1 MDKNIITSIVTIV
14 TLIISGLFSL
24 GKIPLNIAFFY
35 LLAVNGVLFGSL
47 WLAFSIADKDS
58 SPLFQ
63 IFGIII
69 FVGLGILC
77 KVYLPALYFSDLV
90 KH

>member
-47 WLAFSIADKDS
+47 GLAFSIADKDS

-63 IFGIII
+63 IFGMIM

-77 KVYLPALYFSDLV
+77 KTYLPALYFSDLV

>member
-35 LLAVNGVLFGSL
+35 LLAVNGVLFGSMGMG
-47 WLAFSIADKDS
+47 FSIPDKETNI
-58 SPLFQ
+58 LFPF
-63 IFGIII
+63 FGMIM
-69 FVGLGILC
+69 FVGLGIFC
-77 KVYLPALYFSDLV
+77 KVYIPALYFSDLV
-90 KH
+90 KQ

>member
-47 WLAFSIADKDS
+47 GLAFSIADKDS